1 MDFPGGRVD
10 ALSRGM
16 DLERHR
22 RVATSRLAAETR
34 DDLGPGA
41 VAFLSRKSRRG
52 VAGVKGGGTP
62 WKIMEKPRKNMEKP
76 GKIMENPRKNHG
88 DSR

>member
-41 VAFLSRKSRRG
+41 VRSDCRGNRG
-52 VAGVKGGGTP
+52 VA
-62 WKIMEKPRKNMEKP
+62 
-76 GKIMENPRKNHG
+76 
-88 DSR
+88 